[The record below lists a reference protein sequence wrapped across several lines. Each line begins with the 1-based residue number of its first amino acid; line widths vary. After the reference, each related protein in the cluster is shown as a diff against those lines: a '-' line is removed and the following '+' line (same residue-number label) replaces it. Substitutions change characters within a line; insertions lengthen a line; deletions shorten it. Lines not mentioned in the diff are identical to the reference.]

1 MARTKL
7 IAKYAAL
14 DTPDLAER
22 IFTTITDHIALQC
35 IEDLP
40 YL

>member
-14 DTPDLAER
+14 DTPDLADR
-22 IFTTITDHIALQC
+22 IQKTITDY
-35 IEDLP
+35 IEENGILTS
-40 YL
+40 

>member
-14 DTPDLAER
+14 DTPDLADR
-22 IFTTITDHIALQC
+22 LYNTITAPIAQKR
-35 IEDLP
+35 IQDLP